1 MKIVVAGASG
11 LIGRALV
18 QSLAGH
24 GHAIIRLVRRAPTA
38 ADEIE
43 WDPARRTL
51 EVEALDGADAIVNLC
66 GENVGARRWT
76 AAQRERILH
85 SRTDAALTLV
95 TTLAKLPRKPRV
107 FVSAS
112 AAGCYG
118 NCGDDEVTEAR
129 ELGRGFL
136 AGVCLAWET
145 HAEGAARLGI
155 RTAIL
160 RFGVVLGAEG
170 GALGKMLPVFKLG
183 LGGRLG
189 HGRQWLSWVSRDD
202 AVGAIEDALTN
213 AKCEGPM
220 NVVSPNPVTN
230 AEFTAALGRVLNRP
244 TAVPVPAWVLRA
256 VFGQMADE
264 TLLASTKAV
273 PAGLLE
279 AGYEFRLPALEAAL
293 RRVLVK

>member
-18 QSLAGH
+18 RSLTRE
-24 GHAIIRLVRRAPTA
+24 GHAVINLVRRAPTA

-43 WDPARRTL
+43 WDPARRKL
-51 EVEALDGADAIVNLC
+51 VVEAVDGADAIVNLC

-76 AAQRERILH
+76 ATQRERILH

-95 TTLAKLPRKPRV
+95 TTLTKLSRKPRV

-118 NCGDDEVTEAR
+118 DCGDAEVTEAR

-136 AGVCLAWET
+136 PGVCLAWET

-160 RFGVVLGAEG
+160 RFGVVLSPEG
-170 GALGKMLPVFKLG
+170 GALGKMLPVFRLG
-183 LGGRLG
+183 LGGKLG
-189 HGRQWLSWVSRDD
+189 HGRQWLSWVSMDD
-202 AVGAIEDALTN
+202 AVDAIEYALAN
-213 AKCEGPM
+213 ARCKGPI

-230 AEFTAALGRVLNRP
+230 AEFTAVLGRVLNRP
-244 TAVPVPAWVLRA
+244 AVLPVPAWVLRRL
-256 VFGQMADE
+256 FGQMADE
-264 TLLASTKAV
+264 TLLASIRAR

-293 RRVLVK
+293 RRALGK